1 MGIRWR
7 AWHGTPPRFAPER
20 IDSFFPEAG
29 ERAAH
34 ARAPVLHLQFTAR
47 YTPRF
52 FREFNSLNKWQR
64 RTREPKGTPANAL
77 QTRRRRHSQS
87 THRRRWTAPVSSLG
101 YRNASRRAEEVRAEE
116 ATEAPD
122 RKDRFETGLNR
133 PFLLPDKEEPR
144 AQQQQQ
150 TSAPPSPTRHRQEHR
165 QAHDR
170 DERCRH

>member
-20 IDSFFPEAG
+20 IDSFSPEAG

-47 YTPRF
+47 YTRRF

-64 RTREPKGTPANAL
+64 RTREPKGTPASAL

-87 THRRRWTAPVSSLG
+87 THRRRWTATVSSLG
-101 YRNASRRAEEVRAEE
+101 ACPGRTVARAPVTR
-116 ATEAPD
+116 PRLPLRP
-122 RKDRFETGLNR
+122 RKSSPPRNR
-133 PFLLPDKEEPR
+133 PVALAL
-144 AQQQQQ
+144 A
-150 TSAPPSPTRHRQEHR
+150 SPPHSPTRGRRSHELSAKNARRRLPQR
-165 QAHDR
+165 LPPG
-170 DERCRH
+170 